1 MNILQAW
8 LIVGIPALV
17 LVAAL
22 FVGRSAVR
30 ALFGYAA
37 LAATLV
43 FFVVVP
49 GDPISAAFIGL
60 IAVFLVATGRGTGV
74 DDEFPEH
81 HEHRKRMTTDPSH
94 ALPSELPGS
103 ELPQG

>member
-1 MNILQAW
+1 MNILQSW
-8 LIVGIPALV
+8 LIVGVPALV
-17 LVAAL
+17 VIAAL

-49 GDPISAAFIGL
+49 GDPVSAALIGL
-60 IAVFLVATGRGTGV
+60 IAVFLVATGRGTAV
-74 DDEFPEH
+74 DEEFPEH
-81 HEHRKRMTTDPSH
+81 HENRKRMTTDPSH
-94 ALPSELPGS
+94 ALPSELP
-103 ELPQG
+103 QG